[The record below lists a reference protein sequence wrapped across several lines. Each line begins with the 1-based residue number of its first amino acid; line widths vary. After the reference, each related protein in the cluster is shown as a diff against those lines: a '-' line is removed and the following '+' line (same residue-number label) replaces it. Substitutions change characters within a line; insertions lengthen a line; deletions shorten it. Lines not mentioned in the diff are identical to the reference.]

1 MILFCVLQL
10 YVQGKLPLTGINVT
24 GIEDTDEIRNALEI
38 TGMIIVIFCVIILSY
53 NEHNKYAFCNLE
65 NNNDDLFIYYMYS
78 YIYFFKLQND

>member
-38 TGMIIVIFCVIILSY
+38 TGMIIVIFCVP
-53 NEHNKYAFCNLE
+53 
-65 NNNDDLFIYYMYS
+65 
-78 YIYFFKLQND
+78 